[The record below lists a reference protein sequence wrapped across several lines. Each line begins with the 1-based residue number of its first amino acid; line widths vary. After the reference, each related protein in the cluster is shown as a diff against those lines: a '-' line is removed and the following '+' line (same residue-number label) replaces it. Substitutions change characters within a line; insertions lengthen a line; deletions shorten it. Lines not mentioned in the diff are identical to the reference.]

1 MAYSENVSVSSGPGS
16 IGDLGSIGLEVRE
29 GDKIITVTPT
39 DEDSAQVRLE
49 LSVAEALDLIAKL
62 TGAVSAALQ
71 A

>member
-1 MAYSENVSVSSGPGS
+1 MAYSENIPVSSGPGN